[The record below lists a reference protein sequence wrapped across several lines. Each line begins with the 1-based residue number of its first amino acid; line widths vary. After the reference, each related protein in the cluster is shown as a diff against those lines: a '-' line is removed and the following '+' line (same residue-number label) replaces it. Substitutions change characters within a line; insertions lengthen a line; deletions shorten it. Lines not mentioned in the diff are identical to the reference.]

1 MSQRRDMGHP
11 RLRPGPPPARSDDYV
26 CGELKMKKVHIDSA
40 NLERLFEDAELKEE
54 RGDLAGAF
62 KSHLTAAQRGN
73 ILSQLAVGNF
83 YAKGTGVPRS
93 FEDAAQWY
101 RKAYHNGVS
110 AAAINLS
117 IELQDQGNI
126 RGAVD
131 WLKRA
136 VDMNDGEAVLQLARI
151 YLDRPRG
158 KKKAI
163 ELLRKTQTMK
173 RYAEISEQSQ
183 EDAAELLS
191 SIEEG

>member
-1 MSQRRDMGHP
+1 
-11 RLRPGPPPARSDDYV
+11 
-26 CGELKMKKVHIDSA
+26 MKKVQTDSE
-40 NLERLFEDAELKEE
+40 NSERLFEDAELREE
-54 RGDLAGAF
+54 KGDLAGAF
-62 KSHLTAAQRGN
+62 KSHLLAAQLGN
-73 ILSQLAVGNF
+73 VLSQLAVGNF
-83 YAKGTGVPRS
+83 YANGTGVPPS
-93 FEDAAQWY
+93 LEQAAQWY
-101 RKAYHNGVS
+101 RKAYRNGVS

-117 IELQDQGNI
+117 VELQDRGKM
-126 RGAVD
+126 RGAIA

-151 YLDRPRG
+151 YLDKPRS

-191 SIEEG
+191 SIEKG

>member
-1 MSQRRDMGHP
+1 
-11 RLRPGPPPARSDDYV
+11 
-26 CGELKMKKVHIDSA
+26 MKKIDIDST
-40 NLERLFEDAELKEE
+40 NPEQLFEDAELKEE

-62 KSHLTAAQRGN
+62 KSHLAAAQLGN

-83 YAKGTGVPRS
+83 YANGSGVPRS

-101 RKAYHNGVS
+101 RKAYRNGVS

-126 RGAVD
+126 RGAID

-158 KKKAI
+158 KEKAI
-163 ELLRKTQTMK
+163 ELLRKTQTLK

-191 SIEEG
+191 SIEKG